1 MNFYKQLQN
10 ETALQKQ
17 ILYSQPIIQAT
28 MNGQVGVP
36 EYIAFLTQAYHHVK
50 HTLPL
55 LMACG
60 SRLSMEQ
67 EWIRVAMAEYIEE
80 ELGHQ
85 EWILADIDAA
95 GGDANAVRNGKSGMH
110 TQIMVAYAYDMIA
123 RKNPVGFLGMV
134 YVLEHTSTELATGA
148 ADTLKADL
156 GLPEQAFSY
165 LYSHGSLDLE
175 HIAFYEKLVNRLDV
189 KEDKQFVIESAQVF
203 YHLYGNIFAEL
214 GTAQTGALI
223 DR

>member
-1 MNFYKQLQN
+1 MTFYSELQR
-10 ETALQKQ
+10 ETASHKQ
-17 ILYSQPIIQAT
+17 NLYSMPIIQAT

-95 GGDANAVRNGKSGMH
+95 GGNAEAVRSGKPGLQ
-110 TQIMVAYAYDMIA
+110 TDIMVAFAYDLIA

-148 ADTLKADL
+148 ANTLKTSLA
-156 GLPEQAFSY
+156 LPDRAFSY

-175 HIAFYEKLVNRLDV
+175 HIAFFEKLVNQLV
-189 KEDKQFVIESAQVF
+189 TPKDKQAVIESAQAF
-203 YHLYGNIFAEL
+203 YYLYGNIFAQL
-214 GTAQTGALI
+214 GEGLNTSLAA
-223 DR
+223 

>member
-1 MNFYKQLQN
+1 MTFYNELQR
-10 ETALQKQ
+10 ETALHKQ
-17 ILYSQPIIQAT
+17 SLYSMPIIQAT
-28 MNGQVGVP
+28 MKGEVGVP

-60 SRLSMEQ
+60 SRLSMDQ
-67 EWIRVAMAEYIEE
+67 EWIRTAMAEYIEE
-80 ELGHQ
+80 EIGHQ
-85 EWILADIDAA
+85 EWILSDIDAA
-95 GGDANAVRNGKSGMH
+95 GGDAQAVRSGKPGLH
-110 TQIMVAYAYDMIA
+110 TDIMVAFAYDLIA

-148 ADTLKADL
+148 ANTLKNNL
-156 GLPEQAFSY
+156 GLPDKAFSY

-175 HIAFYEKLVNRLDV
+175 HIAFYEKLVNQLEAP
-189 KEDKQFVIESAQVF
+189 EDKRAVIESAQAF

-214 GTAQTGALI
+214 GENLNTSLAA
-223 DR
+223 

>member
-1 MNFYKQLQN
+1 MTFYRELQR
-10 ETALQKQ
+10 ETASHKQ
-17 ILYSQPIIQAT
+17 NLYSMPIIQAT

-95 GGDANAVRNGKSGMH
+95 GGNAEAVRSGKPGLQ
-110 TQIMVAYAYDMIA
+110 TDIMVAFAYDLIA

-148 ADTLKADL
+148 ANTLKTSLA
-156 GLPEQAFSY
+156 LPDRAFSY

-175 HIAFYEKLVNRLDV
+175 HIAFFEKLVNQLSTS
-189 KEDKQFVIESAQVF
+189 KDKQAVIESAQAF
-203 YHLYGNIFAEL
+203 YYLYGNIFAQL
-214 GTAQTGALI
+214 GEGLNTFSAA
-223 DR
+223 

>member
-1 MNFYKQLQN
+1 MTFYSELQR
-10 ETALQKQ
+10 ETASHKQ
-17 ILYSQPIIQAT
+17 TLYSMPIVQAT

-95 GGDANAVRNGKSGMH
+95 GGNAEAVRSGKPGLQ
-110 TQIMVAYAYDMIA
+110 TEIMVAFAYDLIA

-148 ADTLKADL
+148 ANTLKTSLA
-156 GLPEQAFSY
+156 LPDGAFSY

-175 HIAFYEKLVNRLDV
+175 HIAFFEKLVNQLGRS
-189 KEDKQFVIESAQVF
+189 KDKQAVIESAQAF
-203 YHLYGNIFAEL
+203 YYLYGNIFAQL
-214 GTAQTGALI
+214 GEGLNTSLAA
-223 DR
+223 

>member
-1 MNFYKQLQN
+1 MTFYEELQR
-10 ETALQKQ
+10 ETALHKQ
-17 ILYSQPIIQAT
+17 TMYSMPIIQAT
-28 MNGQVGVP
+28 MHGKVGVA

-85 EWILADIDAA
+85 EWILVDIDAA
-95 GGDANAVRNGKSGMH
+95 GGDAEAVSSGKPGQH
-110 TQIMVAYAYDMIA
+110 TDIMVAYAYDLIT

-148 ADTLKADL
+148 ANILKTNL
-156 GLPEQAFSY
+156 GLPEKAFSY

-175 HIAFYEKLVNRLDV
+175 HIAFYEKLVNRLDRR
-189 KEDKQFVIESAQVF
+189 EDQLAVIESAQVF
-203 YHLYGNIFAEL
+203 YYLYGNIFAEL
-214 GTAQTGALI
+214 GEGLNSSMAA
-223 DR
+223 

>member
-1 MNFYKQLQN
+1 M
-10 ETALQKQ
+10 
-17 ILYSQPIIQAT
+17 PIVQAT

-95 GGDANAVRNGKSGMH
+95 GGNVEAVRSGKPGLQ
-110 TQIMVAYAYDMIA
+110 TDIMVAFAYDLIA

-148 ADTLKADL
+148 ANTLKTSLA
-156 GLPEQAFSY
+156 LPDRAFSY

-175 HIAFYEKLVNRLDV
+175 HIAFFEKLVNQLDTS
-189 KEDKQFVIESAQVF
+189 KDKQAVIESAQAF
-203 YHLYGNIFAEL
+203 YYLYGNIFAQL
-214 GTAQTGALI
+214 GEGLNTSLAA
-223 DR
+223 

>member
-1 MNFYKQLQN
+1 MTFYSELQR
-10 ETALQKQ
+10 ETASHKQ
-17 ILYSQPIIQAT
+17 NLYSMPIIQAT

-95 GGDANAVRNGKSGMH
+95 GGNAEAVRSGKPGLQ
-110 TQIMVAYAYDMIA
+110 TDIMVAFAYDLIA

-148 ADTLKADL
+148 ANTLKTSLA
-156 GLPEQAFSY
+156 LPDRAFSY

-175 HIAFYEKLVNRLDV
+175 HIAFFEKLVNQLSTS
-189 KEDKQFVIESAQVF
+189 KDKQAVIESAQAF
-203 YHLYGNIFAEL
+203 YYLYGNIFAQL
-214 GTAQTGALI
+214 GEGLNTSLAA
-223 DR
+223 

>member
-1 MNFYKQLQN
+1 MTFYSELQR
-10 ETALQKQ
+10 ETASHKQ
-17 ILYSQPIIQAT
+17 NLYSMPIIQAT

-95 GGDANAVRNGKSGMH
+95 GGDAEAVRSGKPGLQ
-110 TQIMVAYAYDMIA
+110 TDIMVAFAYDLIA

-148 ADTLKADL
+148 ANTLKTSLA
-156 GLPEQAFSY
+156 LPDRAFSY

-175 HIAFYEKLVNRLDV
+175 HIVFFEKLVNQLV
-189 KEDKQFVIESAQVF
+189 TPKDKQAVIESAQAF
-203 YHLYGNIFAEL
+203 YYLYGNIFAQL
-214 GTAQTGALI
+214 GEGLNTSLAA
-223 DR
+223 

>member
-1 MNFYKQLQN
+1 MTFYSELQR
-10 ETALQKQ
+10 ETASHKQ
-17 ILYSQPIIQAT
+17 TLYSMPIVQAT
-28 MNGQVGVP
+28 MNGQVGVA

-95 GGDANAVRNGKSGMH
+95 GGNAEAVRSGKPGLQ
-110 TQIMVAYAYDMIA
+110 TDIMVAFAYDLIA

-148 ADTLKADL
+148 ANTLKTSLA
-156 GLPEQAFSY
+156 LPDRAFSY

-175 HIAFYEKLVNRLDV
+175 HIAFFEKLVNQLSTS
-189 KEDKQFVIESAQVF
+189 KDKQAVIESAQAF
-203 YHLYGNIFAEL
+203 YYLYGNIFAQL
-214 GTAQTGALI
+214 GEGLNTSLAA
-223 DR
+223 

>member
-1 MNFYKQLQN
+1 MTFYNKLQRETELHKQ
-10 ETALQKQ
+10 K
-17 ILYSQPIIQAT
+17 LYSMPIIQASL
-28 MNGQVGVP
+28 NGEVGVP

-60 SRLSMEQ
+60 SRMSMEQ

-85 EWILADIDAA
+85 EWILSDIDAA
-95 GGDANAVRNGKSGMH
+95 GGDAKLVRSGKPDLH
-110 TQIMVAYAYDMIA
+110 TDIMVAFAYDLIA

-148 ADTLKADL
+148 ANTLKSSL
-156 GLPEQAFSY
+156 GLPDKAFSY
-165 LYSHGSLDLE
+165 LYSHGSLDLD
-175 HIAFYEKLVNRLDV
+175 HIVFYEKLVNRLESA
-189 KEDKQFVIESAQVF
+189 EDKQAVIESVKAF
-203 YHLYGNIFAEL
+203 YYLYGNIFAEL
-214 GTAQTGALI
+214 GAGLNAPLAA
-223 DR
+223 

>member
-1 MNFYKQLQN
+1 MTFYRELQR
-10 ETALQKQ
+10 ETASHKQ
-17 ILYSQPIIQAT
+17 NLYSMPIIQAT

-85 EWILADIDAA
+85 EWILADIDAS
-95 GGDANAVRNGKSGMH
+95 GGNAEAVRSGKPGLQ
-110 TQIMVAYAYDMIA
+110 TDIMVAFAYDLIA

-148 ADTLKADL
+148 ANTLKTSLA
-156 GLPEQAFSY
+156 LPDRAFSY

-175 HIAFYEKLVNRLDV
+175 HIAFFEKLVNQLSTS
-189 KEDKQFVIESAQVF
+189 KDKQAVIESAQAF
-203 YHLYGNIFAEL
+203 YYLYGNIFAQL
-214 GTAQTGALI
+214 GEGLNTSLAA
-223 DR
+223 

>member
-1 MNFYKQLQN
+1 MTFYTQLQR
-10 ETALQKQ
+10 ETALHKQ
-17 ILYSQPIIQAT
+17 QMYSMPIIQAT

-60 SRLSMEQ
+60 SRLSMKQ

-85 EWILADIDAA
+85 EWILSDIDAA
-95 GGDANAVRNGKSGMH
+95 GGDAEAVRSGKPGLH
-110 TQIMVAYAYDMIA
+110 TDITVAFAYDLIA

-148 ADTLKADL
+148 ANTLKTNL
-156 GLPEQAFSY
+156 GLPKNAFSY

-175 HIAFYEKLVNRLDV
+175 HIAFYEKLVNQLD
-189 KEDKQFVIESAQVF
+189 KSKDQQAVIEGAQAF
-203 YHLYGNIFAEL
+203 YYLYGNIFSEL
-214 GTAQTGALI
+214 GAGLNTSVAA
-223 DR
+223 